1 MIKAVDQIELEDG
14 INQDILDRKID
25 FATAGVRPYIQRD
38 LTVNVSAKNALTIAE
53 YILAMKTENNLSDSY
68 RSTTIELL
76 SILSKFHKNKVFL
89 LITRDDI
96 ISYLDSLRK
105 PDVSDPLH
113 KWIGTYNLRRTMLL
127 RFFKWLYYPDDTLR
141 ARKIPAVVQNI
152 PMLKRK
158 EQSIYKP
165 TDLWT
170 VEDDLLFLKYCPYK
184 RDRCYHAVSRDTS
197 CRPHE
202 ILNLRIKDVVF
213 KNAENH
219 QYAEVLVN
227 GKTGSRSIP
236 LFNSLPFVKDWLDEH
251 FQGGNPNAFLIP
263 SRDRKNFGKK
273 LRGISINYL
282 YRYYKSKYFPKLLK
296 DPNVPRDEKQK
307 ITKLLNKPWNPYIQ
321 SALYASNTIA
331 FDFLSSNPYK
341 EMVSSWGQWGV
352 EQI

>member
-1 MIKAVDQIELEDG
+1 MIKAVDQIELNKLEDG

-25 FATAGVRPYIQRD
+25 FATAGIHSYIHRD
-38 LTVNVSAKNALTIAE
+38 LTENVSPKNALIVAE
-53 YILAMKTENNLSDSY
+53 YILEMKTENNLSDNY
-68 RSTTIELL
+68 RVTTIELL
-76 SILSKFHKNKVFL
+76 SILSKFHNNKSFL

-96 ISYLDSLRK
+96 IAYLDSLRK
-105 PDVSDPLH
+105 PEVADPLH

-127 RFFKWLYYPDDTLR
+127 RFFKWLHYPEDPLR

-152 PMLKRK
+152 PLLKRK

-170 VEDDLLFLKYCPYK
+170 VEEDLLFLKYCVNK
-184 RDRCYHAVSRDTS
+184 RNRCYHAVSRDTS

-202 ILNLRIKDVVF
+202 ILNLRIKDVIF
-213 KNAENH
+213 KTVANH

-251 FQGGNPNAFLIP
+251 FQRGNPSAFLIP

-273 LRGISINYL
+273 LRVNS
-282 YRYYKSKYFPKLLK
+282 
-296 DPNVPRDEKQK
+296 
-307 ITKLLNKPWNPYIQ
+307 
-321 SALYASNTIA
+321 
-331 FDFLSSNPYK
+331 
-341 EMVSSWGQWGV
+341 
-352 EQI
+352 